1 MPRFLDRLKPD
12 FSTDTLQREQS
23 KSITRF
29 IGDVPYVDEEA
40 VKENSRRP
48 ITACNIDA
56 ERAIRTMLD
65 INPSRRV
72 KLADLPNLA
81 FFTAAEN
88 RQIMPS
94 ISTLQKLPQNV
105 SLVAPQ

>member
-1 MPRFLDRLKPD
+1 MDNLY
-12 FSTDTLQREQS
+12 REQS
-23 KSITRF
+23 KSSTRF

-48 ITACNIDA
+48 ITACNIDT

-72 KLADLPNLA
+72 KLADLPNLP
-81 FFTAAEN
+81 FFTAEN